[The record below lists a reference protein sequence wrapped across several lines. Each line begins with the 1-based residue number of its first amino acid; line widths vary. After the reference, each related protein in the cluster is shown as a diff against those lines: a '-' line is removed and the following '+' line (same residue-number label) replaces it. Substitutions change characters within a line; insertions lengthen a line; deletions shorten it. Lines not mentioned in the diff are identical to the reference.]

1 MTQGRPGKE
10 TRGSS
15 DSPNERLTQP
25 TKRRAAGQRGTRPE
39 RLTTQE
45 GPLAKNKKGPGVN
58 QDPSNIQ
65 WRDMRGSNPRPPT

>member
-25 TKRRAAGQRGTRPE
+25 TKRRAAGQRGTQPKW
-39 RLTTQE
+39 
-45 GPLAKNKKGPGVN
+45 LAE
-58 QDPSNIQ
+58 
-65 WRDMRGSNPRPPT
+65 

>member
-25 TKRRAAGQRGTRPE
+25 TKRRAVGQRGTQPKW
-39 RLTTQE
+39 
-45 GPLAKNKKGPGVN
+45 LAE
-58 QDPSNIQ
+58 
-65 WRDMRGSNPRPPT
+65 